1 MSDSIDSDISPRGF
15 GKFSNE
21 TTDGKS
27 TTGDSYSRQKGDSVT
42 VQDGNKS
49 VYQNGWLNTVTT
61 GFEFKTIAGTSVTTI
76 GGGKL
81 DVNAGVKAAVMLLGE
96 VDVRIGDTHKIGHG
110 EVYEWSK
117 QKTHLWD
124 SDKRTIAKT
133 KRDIADKSI
142 NIFGEVYEYYTD
154 ERKTAA
160 ETVELIAGE
169 LTYESIGRASFSAA
183 STLDLHAT
191 SECNLTSA
199 GKVKVSGAGGTD
211 IDSWGDVTIKGKTV
225 NLN

>member
-1 MSDSIDSDISPRGF
+1 MSDSIDSDISPKGF
-15 GKFSNE
+15 GTFSDK
-21 TTDGKS
+21 TTNSES
-27 TTGDSYSRQKGDSVT
+27 TPGDKYSRQVGDSVT

-81 DVNAGVKAAVMLLGE
+81 DVNAGVKTAVMLLGE

-117 QKTHLWD
+117 QKTHVWD

-160 ETVELIAGE
+160 ETVELIAGK
-169 LTYESIGRASFSAA
+169 LTYESKGQASFTAEGS
-183 STLDLHAT
+183 LDLSSK
-191 SECNLTSA
+191 SECKLSSEGIVTIKGSLA
-199 GKVKVSGAGGTD
+199 TE
-211 IDSWGDVTIKGKTV
+211 IDSSGDVTIKGKTV